1 MYVHSYLYTCVYI
14 YIYMYFQEKQLCV
27 FFIFFKKRLN
37 TKENMHDYGKGGV
50 YFYLVVVMILQKSG
64 EDHIVQAW
72 EVKHST
78 T

>member
-1 MYVHSYLYTCVYI
+1 MYVHSHLYTCVYI
-14 YIYMYFQEKQLCV
+14 YTYV
-27 FFIFFKKRLN
+27 FSRKTAICLFLKKKRLN
-37 TKENMHDYGKGGV
+37 TKETMHDYGKGGV
-50 YFYLVVVMILQKSG
+50 YFYLVVVVILQKSG

>member
-1 MYVHSYLYTCVYI
+1 MYI
-14 YIYMYFQEKQLCV
+14 YTHIFQENRYV
-27 FFIFFKKRLN
+27 SFFFSFFLSFLRLN

-50 YFYLVVVMILQKSG
+50 YFYLVVVVILQKSG
-64 EDHIVQAW
+64 KDHIVQAW

>member
-1 MYVHSYLYTCVYI
+1 MYVHSHLYTCVYI
-14 YIYMYFQEKQLCV
+14 YTYV
-27 FFIFFKKRLN
+27 FSRKTAMCLFFLKKRLN

>member
-1 MYVHSYLYTCVYI
+1 MCL
-14 YIYMYFQEKQLCV
+14 F
-27 FFIFFKKRLN
+27 FFKKRLN

>member
-1 MYVHSYLYTCVYI
+1 MCIHICIRV

>member
-1 MYVHSYLYTCVYI
+1 MYVHSHLYTCVYI
-14 YIYMYFQEKQLCV
+14 YTYV
-27 FFIFFKKRLN
+27 FSRKTAMCLFFFKKRLN

-50 YFYLVVVMILQKSG
+50 YFYLVVVVILQKSG